1 MKKYSLKAAV
11 AAVSLAAAGVAA
23 AAGNNDL
30 YLVVGDGSYTYVD
43 NLGANTVLTAAPSGQ
58 LSFTLSDANW
68 SAFVTDIGGAANLTN
83 ASYFLVGWATTPAR
97 NGDISFANTIGS
109 PSASQINSILG
120 AQVANVL
127 QTADASGSVLD
138 TTGTAAYAYNTLDGS
153 NTFGGLA
160 TQAVGAN
167 LGTQINLEA
176 FTGTNGATKLAV
188 GPADLSTSGTLTI
201 GTASAVP
208 EPGTYALMA
217 AGLLAVGAIVRRR
230 ARG

>member
-1 MKKYSLKAAV
+1 MKKFSLKAAV
-11 AAVSLAAAGVAA
+11 AAASLAAAGVAT

-43 NLGANTVLTAAPSGQ
+43 NLGTNSVLSAAPGGQ
-58 LSFTLSDANW
+58 LTFTLTDSNW
-68 SAFVTDIGGAANLTN
+68 TAFVADIGGAANLTN
-83 ASYFLVGWATTPAR
+83 ASYYLVGWATTPAR
-97 NGDISFANTIGS
+97 NGDISFANTIGT
-109 PSASQINSILG
+109 PSASQLNSIFG
-120 AQVANVL
+120 AQVSNVL

-138 TTGTAAYAYNTLDGS
+138 TTGTAAYAYNQLNGS

-160 TQAVGAN
+160 TQPVGTSV
-167 LGTQINLEA
+167 GTSMALEA
-176 FTGTNGATKLAV
+176 FTGTNGATKLSV
-188 GPADLSTSGTLTI
+188 GPVDLSTSGTLTI